1 MGANNSRMDLFA
13 GAPLAPFEVDS
24 VYDDLDGS
32 ESSSLVAD
40 ASNQIKKV
48 LSIPF
53 EGSFFSFEDSLTDLV
68 GNFDEK
74 IYHCFENFDFDPEN
88 NQSLS
93 VSTNVATLNE
103 VKQWWAAATT
113 ELVPSESYPLQNLPT
128 NINSYDL
135 NQFELAD
142 ADGITE
148 DEIIKTSL
156 IQKNNVVH
164 YSNESVCSA
173 RGTVTTLSLS
183 SISVSPRSL
192 TLDRVSLTECSQTP
206 VVAYSSTD
214 NKANVSSSFS
224 SFKKTQSWI
233 DDLQNL
239 QVSVLRL
246 YVQQMSSEIMQ
257 LSDCLVDSLAE
268 RDELSMLREAS
279 DDFIVLLSLVHER
292 KSRASKAALL
302 ATAKNLIRSKTLFR
316 VTPPWFTRRC
326 LMSASSTFSLNGS
339 LPPGKS
345 VTMKPVR
352 NESVMNV
359 PANSVHLDLENNSV
373 AYVASLNL
381 HSKLRRPRTQP
392 IPHIHVNNC
401 SNTARV
407 SNSPANSVDSKSPGE
422 PLSCERIVLSESI
435 PPMPVRQAKIRYEA
449 LVNMCNSTNWPNG
462 KPQNSRSLLLRLPYR
477 IHPSV
482 GISIQDLRLLNQIL
496 YATVLENPKIEKLL
510 ESYIMHFT
518 NTNNIA
524 NWVKTVEAPRYPDSQ
539 KIKVTSCQDQ
549 SHHHLLQTSMQTQ
562 CV

>member
-1 MGANNSRMDLFA
+1 MR
-13 GAPLAPFEVDS
+13 
-24 VYDDLDGS
+24 
-32 ESSSLVAD
+32 
-40 ASNQIKKV
+40 
-48 LSIPF
+48 
-53 EGSFFSFEDSLTDLV
+53 
-68 GNFDEK
+68 
-74 IYHCFENFDFDPEN
+74 
-88 NQSLS
+88 
-93 VSTNVATLNE
+93 ST
-103 VKQWWAAATT
+103 ATT

-214 NKANVSSSFS
+214 NKANGICFDGVDNDQSVLEMFQSHHPSLPL
-224 SFKKTQSWI
+224 KKTQSWI

-496 YATVLENPKIEKLL
+496 YATVLEIRK
-510 ESYIMHFT
+510 
-518 NTNNIA
+518 
-524 NWVKTVEAPRYPDSQ
+524 
-539 KIKVTSCQDQ
+539 
-549 SHHHLLQTSMQTQ
+549 
-562 CV
+562 